1 MAKLKHQKVFDE
13 IMSLLENIKKYDT
26 VVYSIMK
33 DLLQEAY
40 DEYNKGIS
48 IRIDKQLYMWID
60 REIDKNLSKDEKN
73 ENIKH

>member
-13 IMSLLENIKKYDT
+13 IMSLLENIKKYDP